1 MDMQL
6 PQALL
11 EVCEPPRL
19 YRHTEYLEF
28 FFSDQLSAKYDP
40 QNRAIWSRWKPQPR
54 PSFNPT
60 LLESLSAYC
69 RFVTETCATIDC
81 MGEPMQVEYTVL
93 ASSVPGVFNLG
104 GDLNL
109 FVQLIERRDADA
121 LIAYGKACV
130 DVLYRNYIGH
140 GLPINTISLVQGEC
154 LGGGFEAALS
164 SDIIVAERQS
174 RFGFPEIM
182 FNLFPGMGAYSFLDR
197 KVGRKITEEML
208 STGKLYSADDM
219 LALGVVDCVV
229 DPGQGEAAV
238 AALIRRNSRSRNGL
252 VGIAGARRRVNGITY
267 QELSDVV
274 RLWVEGALRLTCRDL
289 KLMQRLVSRQNDILT
304 SAVLH

>member
-1 MDMQL
+1 MFPYSRSKCRRVLICGAQQQSRTYFFNNALRRDPTMDMQL
-6 PQALL
+6 PPALL

-40 QNRAIWSRWKPQPR
+40 QSRAIWSRWKPQPR

-130 DVLYRNYIGH
+130 DVLY
-140 GLPINTISLVQGEC
+140 
-154 LGGGFEAALS
+154 
-164 SDIIVAERQS
+164 
-174 RFGFPEIM
+174 
-182 FNLFPGMGAYSFLDR
+182 
-197 KVGRKITEEML
+197 
-208 STGKLYSADDM
+208 
-219 LALGVVDCVV
+219 
-229 DPGQGEAAV
+229 
-238 AALIRRNSRSRNGL
+238 
-252 VGIAGARRRVNGITY
+252 
-267 QELSDVV
+267 
-274 RLWVEGALRLTCRDL
+274 
-289 KLMQRLVSRQNDILT
+289 
-304 SAVLH
+304 